1 MEFFARTLVLAIVV
15 ITPWLFAGVQ
25 AETRVWLLGAT
36 TFAAALLILRVLL
49 DRSGSIRLPKG
60 TALLLLAIGL
70 GAFQTLPLPE
80 GVVAFLSPAAVR
92 LRNDLAAMQPSPDAA
107 LAKRFPSDD
116 RSGRATLSLYPASTR
131 RDLTLLALGAGV
143 FVLGGVFFR
152 SPLARIQLCW
162 ITAINGVAL
171 AFFGL
176 VQQLTWN
183 GLLYWQVPLEQGGQ
197 PFGPFVDRNHAG
209 GFLTLC
215 LAGAIGA
222 TIWRKRQISGER
234 ELSSDNSYL
243 HTASTWRR
251 ALRSIAR
258 FLHRWDEASLIAML
272 LAAFIFAGVLCSLSR
287 GSVLSLIVAAL
298 VTSAVIATKRHNR
311 VYVVGIIVVMVCGV
325 GVMSWVG
332 MTGRLGARLAT
343 VVEREIL
350 TEGRVPNW
358 YDGLKAT
365 RDFWPVGSGLGTF
378 RYLYSLYEDRRSVGW
393 YYHAENQYLETLV
406 EAGVPGLLLL
416 MLLLGM
422 VASSAWRLASDESA
436 SQVSWFGIAG
446 IFAITGQALHSIG
459 DFDLY
464 MPANLMLLAL
474 FCGSLSAT
482 APLRQGRGLV
492 ARDGNASMFIRILA
506 GRWMTVGL
514 AGMILLCLGLAWRES
529 WRQADVESA
538 LAASHFAETPD
549 ASSAEEISAATTRL
563 TAAMQTEKDHAVG
576 HQRLA
581 ELWIHSY
588 RIRALAELRAESP
601 PDTADAQLWPFTS
614 LMVLHA
620 RASAFSQAGSAQ
632 NLNDLRSDPVVVEN
646 LVPALEHLAQAQRGC
661 QLLPA
666 VELLLAEVAFLADDP
681 GTDRGPLERARRLAP
696 SDARILFGCG
706 LLEIDAGRID
716 SGLSTWRRC
725 LELDPARF
733 NEIYSLAQQ
742 RAAPLLLTEQLIPDR
757 ADLLVKV
764 AHKVMDQKAADA
776 NQSLAA
782 RLVRVAAS
790 PQMNDAQ
797 RHYLQ
802 GLAWRLLSAVEKAIG
817 EYQEAVRLDPQKDQ
831 WHFELALLLKQ
842 QGRLSEAYQQALLC
856 NRLEPENRD
865 YSDLLR
871 NIYPVNPS
879 P

>member
-1 MEFFARTLVLAIVV
+1 
-15 ITPWLFAGVQ
+15 
-25 AETRVWLLGAT
+25 
-36 TFAAALLILRVLL
+36 
-49 DRSGSIRLPKG
+49 
-60 TALLLLAIGL
+60 
-70 GAFQTLPLPE
+70 
-80 GVVAFLSPAAVR
+80 
-92 LRNDLAAMQPSPDAA
+92 
-107 LAKRFPSDD
+107 
-116 RSGRATLSLYPASTR
+116 
-131 RDLTLLALGAGV
+131 
-143 FVLGGVFFR
+143 VLGGVFFR

-222 TIWRKRQISGER
+222 TIWRKRHIPNDR
-234 ELSSDNSYL
+234 ELPSDDEYPF
-243 HTASTWRR
+243 TASAWRR
-251 ALRSIAR
+251 VQQSIHR

-287 GSVLSLIVAAL
+287 GSVLSLIAAAL
-298 VTSAVIATKRHNR
+298 VTSAVIAMRRHHR
-311 VYVVGIIVVMVCGV
+311 VYVAGIILVMVCGV

-358 YDGLKAT
+358 CDGLKAT

-393 YYHAENQYLETLV
+393 YYHAENQYLETLL

-416 MLLLGM
+416 MLLLGL
-422 VASSAWRLASDESA
+422 VARSAWRLASEEST

-474 FCGSLSAT
+474 FCGSLSASPT
-482 APLRQGRGLV
+482 LRHGRGPV
-492 ARDGNASMFIRILA
+492 AHGGNASIFSRILA
-506 GRWMTVGL
+506 HRWMTVGL
-514 AGMILLCLGLAWRES
+514 AGLFLLSLSLAWWES
-529 WRQADVESA
+529 WRQAGVEAA

-549 ASSAEEISAATTRL
+549 AASADDISTAITRL

-581 ELWIHSY
+581 ELWIHLY
-588 RIRALAELRAESP
+588 RIRALAELHAESP
-601 PDTADAQLWPFTS
+601 PGTTDAQLWPFTS
-614 LMVLHA
+614 LTVLHK
-620 RASAFSQAGSAQ
+620 RASAFDQARSLQ
-632 NLNDLRSDPVVVEN
+632 DLSDLRSDPVVVEN
-646 LVPALEHLAQAQRGC
+646 LLPALEHLAQARHGC
-661 QLLPA
+661 PLLPM
-666 VELLLAEVAFLADDP
+666 VELLLAQVAFLADDP

-696 SDARILFGCG
+696 SDARVFFWCG
-706 LLEIDAGRID
+706 LLDIDAGRIE
-716 SGLSTWRRC
+716 SGLRTWRRC
-725 LELDPARF
+725 LDLDPARF
-733 NEIYSLAQQ
+733 DEIYSLAQQ
-742 RAAPLLLTEQLIPDR
+742 RAEPLLVIEQLTPDR
-757 ADLLVKV
+757 AELLVKL
-764 AHKVMDQKAADA
+764 AHHVIDQNTPDA
-776 NQSLAA
+776 KQSLAA
-782 RLVRVAAS
+782 RLVRLAAS
-790 PQMNDAQ
+790 PEMNDAQ

-802 GLAWRLLSAVEKAIG
+802 GLAWHLSSAAEKAIG

-871 NIYPVNPS
+871 NIYPSNPS